1 MRVLIQEGENQA
13 ARYATMKEL
22 LDALLVEA
30 CGRGDAETED
40 HGVEEALAIA
50 GKVDELAGK
59 VAELEGRLHWLE
71 VEADR

>member
-1 MRVLIQEGENQA
+1 MRVLIQDGENQA

-50 GKVDELAGK
+50 DKVDALAAK
-59 VAELEGRLHWLE
+59 VGELETRVRRLE
-71 VEADR
+71 EGEAP

>member
-1 MRVLIQEGENQA
+1 MWVVTLEGKN
-13 ARYATMKEL
+13 YGLLTVKEL

-40 HGVEEALAIA
+40 HGVEEALAVA

-59 VAELEGRLHWLE
+59 MEQMEARLRRLETQ
-71 VEADR
+71 VDP

>member
-1 MRVLIQEGENQA
+1 MRVLISHEGILQC
-13 ARYATMKEL
+13 RLGTMKEL

-40 HGVEEALAIA
+40 HGVEEALSVA